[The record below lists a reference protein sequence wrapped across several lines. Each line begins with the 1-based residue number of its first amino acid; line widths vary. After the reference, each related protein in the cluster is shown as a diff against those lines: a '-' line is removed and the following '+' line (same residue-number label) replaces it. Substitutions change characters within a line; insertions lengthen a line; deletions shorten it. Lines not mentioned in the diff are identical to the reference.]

1 MLRIRLFQISLVTSH
16 EIVNAFGMNANGIVT
31 HFLQLGY
38 KVLVDPNTA
47 ESCTKLFMF
56 ARSQTLNMR
65 ITPDPDQQIIP
76 KAVGKSYNNK
86 FYTLKKSNLSQIKS
100 FLQSQDRI

>member
-1 MLRIRLFQISLVTSH
+1 MPDWFSGPQ
-16 EIVNAFGMNANGIVT
+16 EIVNAFGMNDNDIVG

-38 KVLVDPNTA
+38 KFLVDPNTA

-56 ARSQTLNMR
+56 ARCQTLNMR

-76 KAVGKSYNNK
+76 RQMGKSYNQSFNK
-86 FYTLKKSNLSQIKS
+86 TSTLSQIKS